1 MYKILRKLRNPNKA
15 LLDTL
20 SYEIE
25 TPNILD
31 ERDLTEGYTIFRAED
46 EEDLEMKMC
55 IEELALNR

>member
-1 MYKILRKLRNPNKA
+1 MLRKIRKSNRDLI
-15 LLDTL
+15 DTL

-25 TPNILD
+25 TPKILD

-55 IEELALNR
+55 MEEVFLNR